1 MYNKSSRLAAESRE
15 VSLSNISRNVALI
28 NWHVFIKP
36 YRARNP
42 LSLMDEL
49 LSLLQPVLFWLANIL
64 EFYQFLTTHHSS
76 LHLAI
81 PSQNSEGEGGNGKE
95 AEQTRDED
103 ENPLV
108 TLQNVMIYT
117 FQQAFYPVSKV

>member
-1 MYNKSSRLAAESRE
+1 M
-15 VSLSNISRNVALI
+15 SLI
-28 NWHVFIKP
+28 
-36 YRARNP
+36 
-42 LSLMDEL
+42 DEL
-49 LSLLQPVLFWLANIL
+49 FSLLQPVLFWLANIL

-76 LHLAI
+76 LHLAL
-81 PSQNSEGEGGNGKE
+81 PSQTSEGEGGDGKE

-117 FQQAFYPVSKV
+117 FQQAFYPVSKVCIAQNDLHDIMIPDITQLFVLL

>member
-1 MYNKSSRLAAESRE
+1 M
-15 VSLSNISRNVALI
+15 
-28 NWHVFIKP
+28 FI

-49 LSLLQPVLFWLANIL
+49 FSLLQPVFFWLANIL

-76 LHLAI
+76 LNLAL
-81 PSQNSEGEGGNGKE
+81 PSQDNEGEGVDSRE
-95 AEQTRDED
+95 ADQTRDED

-117 FQQAFYPVSKV
+117 FQQAFYPISKVMCYNYYSTVHKLHL